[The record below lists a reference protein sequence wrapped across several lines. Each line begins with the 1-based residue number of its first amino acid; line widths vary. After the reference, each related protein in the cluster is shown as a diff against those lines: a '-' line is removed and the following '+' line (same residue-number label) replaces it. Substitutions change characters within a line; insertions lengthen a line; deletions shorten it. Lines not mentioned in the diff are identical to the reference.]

1 MSSATLVAPGTVERP
16 TLFDGVGGGPTLDD
30 ALSGAWEGLG
40 AHAVV
45 ACPVCAGRMRP
56 RYGAGPAALGGRC
69 EECGTALS

>member
-1 MSSATLVAPGTVERP
+1 VSSATLVAPEPIEHP
-16 TLFDGVGGGPTLDD
+16 TLFDGVGGGRTLDD
-30 ALSGAWEGLG
+30 ALSGAWEGLT

-56 RYGAGPAALGGRC
+56 RYGAGAAALGGRC